1 MQGTLTQLG
10 LSNYLINKSSPANS
24 FFQHQYANYSNFAR
38 DTRRVPFKSNVNF
51 GKIGSARLDEFARYG
66 DLITN
71 ISIQMELPDISGITT
86 STGKGVGYCNGI
98 GNAVF
103 ETIEITIGGIS
114 IDIHPS
120 EWMDIWSQLSIKP
133 GFQNTENSNV
143 LGPYGRL
150 IKKYKPHT
158 YQSFQGGS
166 VYCPLNFWF
175 CNYSNDDSSSFVL
188 PIAAL
193 NNTTMEIKVKTRNFK
208 DLIVIENNDASLPIG
223 SFSMGGVYL
232 LIDFVTLE
240 VEERIQLLNVPRQ
253 FFLIQQ
259 LQYQSYN
266 IPANSTQMTISLRD
280 FKYPISELLWV
291 VRRNDSISSNDY
303 FNYGDSLVTLKNDPI
318 LTTRITFEGQ
328 DRVPELDSDFF
339 STLEPL
345 KTHSNCPNTFIHCYS
360 FAIKPEDII
369 NPSGVCNFSDLSEPN
384 IIFTFKQGLANS
396 TLYIYGLNYNVLQTN
411 EKGQAYLLHSLS
423 KASPANFPTAKSSTS
438 PDC

>member
-38 DTRRVPFKSNVNF
+38 DTRRVPFKSNVDF

>member
-1 MQGTLTQLG
+1 
-10 LSNYLINKSSPANS
+10 
-24 FFQHQYANYSNFAR
+24 
-38 DTRRVPFKSNVNF
+38 
-51 GKIGSARLDEFARYG
+51 
-66 DLITN
+66 
-71 ISIQMELPDISGITT
+71 MELPDISGITT

-240 VEERIQLLNVPRQ
+240 AEERIQLLNVPRQ

-291 VRRNDSISSNDY
+291 VRRNDAISSNDY

>member
-1 MQGTLTQLG
+1 
-10 LSNYLINKSSPANS
+10 
-24 FFQHQYANYSNFAR
+24 
-38 DTRRVPFKSNVNF
+38 
-51 GKIGSARLDEFARYG
+51 
-66 DLITN
+66 
-71 ISIQMELPDISGITT
+71 
-86 STGKGVGYCNGI
+86 
-98 GNAVF
+98 
-103 ETIEITIGGIS
+103 
-114 IDIHPS
+114 
-120 EWMDIWSQLSIKP
+120 
-133 GFQNTENSNV
+133 
-143 LGPYGRL
+143 
-150 IKKYKPHT
+150 
-158 YQSFQGGS
+158 
-166 VYCPLNFWF
+166 
-175 CNYSNDDSSSFVL
+175 
-188 PIAAL
+188 
-193 NNTTMEIKVKTRNFK
+193 
-208 DLIVIENNDASLPIG
+208 
-223 SFSMGGVYL
+223 MGGVYL

-291 VRRNDSISSNDY
+291 VRRNDAISSNDY

-345 KTHSNCPNTFIHCYS
+345 KAHSNCPNTFIHCYS